1 MAVDAILPRH
11 CIMPGQIHASPVFD
25 NASRALQRISLDND
39 ATTAIAAG
47 DAQAMEQVLEMAVR
61 LNNQVVG
68 RRVQVAALHGLTC
81 TAFCTLQL
89 RVHDSLYAMYISL
102 LCKLTSWFH

>member
-1 MAVDAILPRH
+1 MAVDAILSRH

-25 NASRALQRISLDND
+25 NASRALQRLSLDND

-68 RRVQVAALHGLTC
+68 RRLQVASLHGLT
-81 TAFCTLQL
+81 AFRRSWVQTLCYIHQL
-89 RVHDSLYAMYISL
+89 IVQAELIVP
-102 LCKLTSWFH
+102 F